1 MTVRRIRKEIWN
13 SGLTGFPEPIN
24 DTENSIHLLVIPT
37 CGLGITIRWEWY
49 PWNNISVELFILPP
63 LVHINL
69 CCIWEWGVLMVCACM
84 KTRETIWCRPVSSTP
99 SHPSAEQYSQHT
111 SDCYLLFSRVFI
123 YSANVH
129 VFEKPSSYRGWVLC
143 VCVDCKNV
151 QVFFFLKRCGG
162 LFVFGCTW
170 HPCDSGCLH
179 KFMYLLNSDLW

>member
-1 MTVRRIRKEIWN
+1 MTVCQIRKEIWN
-13 SGLTGFPEPIN
+13 SGLTGFPEHIN
-24 DTENSIHLLVIPT
+24 GTENSIHLLVIPT

-69 CCIWEWGVLMVCACM
+69 CCIWEWGVPMVCACM
-84 KTRETIWCRPVSSTP
+84 KTRETIWCRPVSGTP

-129 VFEKPSSYRGWVLC
+129 VSLKSLAHTFAVLSLGC
-143 VCVDCKNV
+143 VWIAKMCN
-151 QVFFFLKRCGG
+151 FFFLERCGG
-162 LFVFGCTW
+162 CLFLGALDIHAIQVVCTSL
-170 HPCDSGCLH
+170 CI
-179 KFMYLLNSDLW
+179 Y